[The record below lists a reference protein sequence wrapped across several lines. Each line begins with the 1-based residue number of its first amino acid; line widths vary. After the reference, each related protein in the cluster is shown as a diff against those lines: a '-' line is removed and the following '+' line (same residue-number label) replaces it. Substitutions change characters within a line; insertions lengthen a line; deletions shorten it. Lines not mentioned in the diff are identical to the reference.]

1 MSAAEQATPEPSMPS
16 AAVSFGGPTP
26 ILRVRALPASLA
38 YYTQALGFAVD
49 WEDGTGFASLSRG
62 DCQLFLC
69 EGDQG
74 HPGAWVYI
82 GVADAVAAHDEL
94 RARGATIRQP
104 PTNFA
109 WALELQVEDPDGNV
123 LRLGSDPLPD
133 VPYGPWRDMRGALW
147 MPEQSGGGWTR
158 LAERTD
164 EHPAAAAPTPI
175 GSVDATA
182 EVPAA
187 PATPAAAV
195 AEAVDE
201 AGDEAGDAA
210 ATSAEP
216 TEAVAVRARRLKQEG
231 EQARR
236 AGDRVTA
243 QRLYEEAVALQRGL
257 DDPLE
262 LAHTLRHLGDVLH
275 DARQPAFAEPYYL
288 EALALYRAQPSAP
301 PLNLANAIRSHA
313 VLKHEI
319 GEREASRRLWEEAA
333 RLYQQ
338 ANVGE
343 GVAESAGWAARLAW
357 RSGDLSRA
365 RDWLAA
371 ARAASDRSS
380 DPATWKFVREVGL
393 ELGG

>member
-1 MSAAEQATPEPSMPS
+1 MSAAEQATPVPSMPP
-16 AAVSFGGPTP
+16 AAVPFGGVTP
-26 ILRVRALPASLA
+26 ILRVRALADGVA
-38 YYTQALGFAVD
+38 YYTRALGFTVD
-49 WEDGTGFASLSRG
+49 WTDDAGFVSLSRG

-74 HPGAWVYI
+74 HPGAWVYV
-82 GVADAVAAHDEL
+82 GVADAEAAHAEL

-133 VPYGPWRDMRGALW
+133 VPFGPWRDMRGALW
-147 MPEQSGGGWTR
+147 MPEQGGGWTR

-164 EHPAAAAPTPI
+164 EHAVATPPAAAA
-175 GSVDATA
+175 SVEATA
-182 EVPAA
+182 EVPV
-187 PATPAAAV
+187 ATPAAAV
-195 AEAVDE
+195 AEAVAE
-201 AGDEAGDAA
+201 SVGDAEA
-210 ATSAEP
+210 AGEEPAED
-216 TEAVAVRARRLKQEG
+216 VAVRARRLKQEG

-236 AGDRVTA
+236 AGDRVHA
-243 QRLYEEAVALQRGL
+243 QRLYEEAVALQRTL

-275 DARQPAFAEPYYL
+275 DARQPAFAEPYYH
-288 EALALYRAQPSAP
+288 EALALYRAQPAAP

-319 GEREASRRLWEEAA
+319 GERDAARRLWEEAA

-357 RSGDLSRA
+357 RGGDLSRA
-365 RDWLAA
+365 REWLAA
-371 ARAASDRSS
+371 ARAASDASS

>member
-1 MSAAEQATPEPSMPS
+1 MSAAEQATPVPS
-16 AAVSFGGPTP
+16 APSAGVTFGGVTP
-26 ILRVRALPASLA
+26 ILRVRALAASVA
-38 YYTQALGFAVD
+38 YYTRALGFTVD
-49 WEDGTGFASLSRG
+49 WTDDAGFVSLSRG
-62 DCQLFLC
+62 ECQLFLC

-74 HPGAWVYI
+74 HPGAWVFV
-82 GVADAVAAHDEL
+82 GVADAHAAHAEL

-104 PTNFA
+104 PTNFM

-123 LRLGSDPLPD
+123 LRMGSDPLPD

-147 MPEQSGGGWTR
+147 MPEQGGDWTR

-164 EHPAAAAPTPI
+164 EQAAAARPAPA

-182 EVPAA
+182 EVPV
-187 PATPAAAV
+187 ATPAESAA
-195 AEAVDE
+195 
-201 AGDEAGDAA
+201 G
-210 ATSAEP
+210 AEP
-216 TEAVAVRARRLKQEG
+216 AEDVAVRARRLKQEG

-236 AGDRVTA
+236 AGDRVNA
-243 QRLYEEAVALQRGL
+243 QRLYEEAVALQRTL

-262 LAHTLRHLGDVLH
+262 LAHTIRHLGDVLH
-275 DARQPAFAEPYYL
+275 DARQPAFAEPYYV
-288 EALALYRAQPSAP
+288 EALALYRAHPAAP

-319 GEREASRRLWEEAA
+319 GERDAARRLWEEAA

-357 RSGDLSRA
+357 RGGDLSRA
-365 RDWLAA
+365 REWLAA
-371 ARAASDRSS
+371 ARAASDASS

>member
-1 MSAAEQATPEPSMPS
+1 MSAAEQATPVPSGSPVPS
-16 AAVSFGGPTP
+16 APVAFGGPTP
-26 ILRVRALPASLA
+26 ILRVRALAASVA
-38 YYTQALGFAVD
+38 YYTQALGFAVEWQD
-49 WEDGTGFASLSRG
+49 DAGFASVSRG

-74 HPGAWVYI
+74 HPGAWVFV
-82 GVADAVAAHDEL
+82 GVADARAAHEEL
-94 RARGATIRQP
+94 RARGAAIRQP
-104 PTNFA
+104 PTNFE

-123 LRLGSDPLPD
+123 LRLGSDSLPD

-147 MPEQSGGGWTR
+147 MPEQGGGWTR

-164 EHPAAAAPTPI
+164 EHAVAAAPAPAASI
-175 GSVDATA
+175 EATA
-182 EVPAA
+182 EVPA
-187 PATPAAAV
+187 ATPAAAV
-195 AEAVDE
+195 AEAVDGPTAASE
-201 AGDEAGDAA
+201 QPVGD
-210 ATSAEP
+210 
-216 TEAVAVRARRLKQEG
+216 VAVRARRLKQEG

-236 AGDRVTA
+236 AGDRVSA
-243 QRLYEEAVALQRGL
+243 QRLYEEAVALQRTL

-262 LAHTLRHLGDVLH
+262 LAHTIRHLGDVLH

-288 EALALYRAQPSAP
+288 EALAIYRAHPAAP

-313 VLKHEI
+313 VLKHEV
-319 GEREASRRLWEEAA
+319 GERDAARRLWEEAA

-357 RSGDLSRA
+357 RGGDLSRA
-365 RDWLAA
+365 RDWLTA
-371 ARAASDRSS
+371 ARAASDASS
-380 DPATWKFVREVGL
+380 DPTTWKFVREVGL